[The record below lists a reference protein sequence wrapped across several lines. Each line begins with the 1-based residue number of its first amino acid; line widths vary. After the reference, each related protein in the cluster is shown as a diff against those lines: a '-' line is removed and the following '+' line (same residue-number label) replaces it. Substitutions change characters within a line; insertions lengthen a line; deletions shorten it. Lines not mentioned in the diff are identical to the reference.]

1 MTTPQT
7 TIILLLVATM
17 LLFLWGRW
25 RHDMVA
31 MVSLTACV
39 VTGLVPGDEA
49 FAGFGHPAVITV
61 ACVLILGYGLQIS
74 GAVDV
79 LANRLLPTKAGPTLS
94 ILGLISLAAVLSGF
108 MNNVGAL
115 ALLMP
120 IAIQMSARL
129 EIPAGKVLMPLAFGS
144 ILGGMTTLIGTP
156 PNLIVSGYRET
167 TGMGNFS
174 MFDFSPVGIA
184 VAAIAILF
192 VALIGWRL
200 VPARKQADSGSFES
214 GAYLSEV
221 RVIKDSAVVNKSLR
235 EAEQLLDDTDA
246 QIIALVRRGV
256 RLSAPNSRRM
266 LHEDDIL
273 VIEVE
278 PESLTSVLT
287 QLGLELEEHSDVPTA
302 LPDDAA
308 NETAEEDDKN
318 TELTRSDELV
328 IQELVVMPT
337 ASLVNRSA
345 IDIRLRTRY
354 GINLL
359 AISREGHRTIRR
371 LRSARIKPGD
381 VLLMQGDSE
390 ALSGFAAAFGCLPLA
405 TRDIRVPRKGHAP
418 TASLIMVFSVCLA
431 AFGLLPAAVSFV
443 IGVAGFVAFGIIPL
457 RSVYSAIDWSVIVLL
472 GAMLTV
478 AGAMATTGAA
488 DLIAQLLVD
497 NVAQGHA
504 ITGLV
509 VLLIVT
515 MILTDFMNNAATA
528 AVMCPIAIS
537 TATQLGVNADTFLMA
552 IAVGASCAFLTPIGH
567 QNNTLILG
575 PGGFHFSDYWRLG
588 LPTDILVVAISI
600 PMLLWVWPL

>member
-405 TRDIRVPRKGHAP
+405 TRDIRVPRKGHAL